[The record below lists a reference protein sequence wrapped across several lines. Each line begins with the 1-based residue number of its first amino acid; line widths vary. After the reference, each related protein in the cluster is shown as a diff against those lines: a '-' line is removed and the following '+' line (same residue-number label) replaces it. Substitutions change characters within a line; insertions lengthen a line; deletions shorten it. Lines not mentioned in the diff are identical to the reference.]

1 MATVTRENIGAL
13 HDKVTVK
20 LAKEDYLPNFEKTLK
35 QYAKTAN
42 VPGFRKGMIPSG
54 MLRKMYG
61 QSIFNEEV
69 IRAAGKKLEDYMKD
83 EKLSIFAQPMIMPD
97 TNNTRLDMN
106 TPADI
111 DFSFEVGLKPEF
123 EITPVKD
130 KA

>member
-42 VPGFRKGMIPSG
+42 VPGFRKGMVPSG

-69 IRAAGKKLEDYMKD
+69 VRSAGKKLEDYMQA
-83 EKLSIFAQPMIMPD
+83 EKIAIFAQPMILP
-97 TNNTRLDMN
+97 NEQPVQLDIN
-106 TPADI
+106 KPADV
-111 DFSFEVGLKPEF
+111 DFAFEIGLK
-123 EITPVKD
+123 
-130 KA
+130 